1 MKFTAYLGEEEIEAV
16 VVYSFTPEI
25 KAIIQGPVES
35 CYPAEAAEIE
45 IESVSV
51 KGFDYLPLLSAEI
64 KEQIEEEALNHAVNS
79 AIDEA
84 EQRADFERSQ
94 REEY

>member
-1 MKFTAYLGEEEIEAV
+1 MVT
-16 VVYSFTPEI
+16 YSFTPEI
-25 KAIIQGPVES
+25 KAVTHGPVES

-51 KGFDYLPLLSAEI
+51 NGFDYLPLLSTEI

-79 AIDEA
+79 AIDDA
-84 EQRADFERSQ
+84 EQRADYERSQ